1 MVSRSGLQHAA
12 ITSYAYKLQCLKSQ
26 VRQISRE
33 RDKARLDLEKAE
45 RHCLQLSRELDK
57 QYIALKHSQ
66 SKLKDVWA
74 EMEAKELLLQQAINH
89 QVKLEADAQFLQGK
103 EATLHGRL
111 NLMMKENT
119 ELQNKVM
126 EMGEKLTASEKLVL
140 ELQKE
145 LNLIVKDKVLWDQ
158 NGVLQRELEELRL
171 QLQEKRA
178 ERGLLA
184 GVCSSPN
191 HLVPISV
198 CAETSITTQQLQEQL
213 QDLKVQLESKVNYY
227 EEEMELMRKN
237 FEREKDSKENV
248 KVEMSKVE
256 DQEEDLKETVSKY
269 QVVTDVMKEQKGVQS
284 LELEERFEMEP
295 ARVELQHTEDIGH
308 PRQQLK
314 QEGEELRTQCRNRG
328 SLRGEQ
334 GWLLEENSLL
344 KSQPGRLQEELREA
358 KEECSRHDEKHVSKL
373 SREKVEKLAVAV
385 KLKKSSGKSNVEVSQ
400 TNIKVSKLSHKILE
414 HDIGRSASTGST
426 QLQNQRLM
434 EVKQLQGVEMAMRPE
449 HCQQHAACRSEM
461 ELLWQQ
467 LEASQEELFEAKA
480 SLSLAQ
486 TQHALQLQQAKAQ
499 LNNVVPRKQF
509 EQLQASL
516 EEEQCKVQQLQA
528 NLQQQAEQ
536 ACRQLVR
543 TQGECWDLVG
553 CIHYLGQLNITS
565 GFCFVLK
572 KEHERLLQAAVEQA
586 EGLQCDL
593 RSAEA
598 ALADG
603 AARLK
608 DAQAQLCRNK
618 LLIKDLH
625 EENRGFAMA
634 LQAAELKQMSAEKKN
649 HMLEE
654 QALALKKL
662 IGKITPASL
671 SA

>member
-66 SKLKDVWA
+66 SKLKDVRA
-74 EMEAKELLLQQAINH
+74 EVEAKELLLQQAINH

-119 ELQNKVM
+119 QLQNKVM
-126 EMGEKLTASEKLVL
+126 EMGEKLTASETLVL

-145 LNLIVKDKVLWDQ
+145 LNLVVKDKLDQEEPRNPELLNHGKYFAEIVLEYERQCQRVKVLWDQ
-158 NGVLQRELEELRL
+158 NDVLQRELEELRL

-184 GVCSSPN
+184 G
-191 HLVPISV
+191 
-198 CAETSITTQQLQEQL
+198 ETSITTQQLQEQL
-213 QDLKVQLESKVNYY
+213 QDLKMQLESKVNYY

-248 KVEMSKVE
+248 KAEMSKVE
-256 DQEEDLKETVSKY
+256 DQEEDLRETVSKY
-269 QVVTDVMKEQKGVQS
+269 QVVPDVMKERKGVQS

-308 PRQQLK
+308 PRQQLN

-344 KSQPGRLQEELREA
+344 KSQTGRLQEELREA
-358 KEECSRHDEKHVSKL
+358 KEECRHDEKHTSKL

-385 KLKKSSGKSNVEVSQ
+385 KLKKSSGKSNVDISQ

-414 HDIGRSASTGST
+414 HEVGCSASTGST
-426 QLQNQRLM
+426 QLQNQRFM

-480 SLSLAQ
+480 RLSLAQ

-516 EEEQCKVQQLQA
+516 KEEQCKVQQLQA

-543 TQGECWDLVG
+543 TQ
-553 CIHYLGQLNITS
+553 
-565 GFCFVLK
+565 

-618 LLIKDLH
+618 LLIKDLR

-634 LQAAELKQMSAEKKN
+634 VQAAELKQMNAERKN

-662 IGKITPASL
+662 VEKITPASL

>member
-145 LNLIVKDKVLWDQ
+145 LNLVVKDKVLWDQ

-184 GVCSSPN
+184 G
-191 HLVPISV
+191 
-198 CAETSITTQQLQEQL
+198 ETSITTQQLQEQL

-237 FEREKDSKENV
+237 FEREKDSKENI
-248 KVEMSKVE
+248 KAEMSKVE
-256 DQEEDLKETVSKY
+256 DQEEDLRETVSKY

-308 PRQQLK
+308 PRQQLN

-334 GWLLEENSLL
+334 GWLPEENSLL

-385 KLKKSSGKSNVEVSQ
+385 KLKKSSGKSNVDVSQ

-414 HDIGRSASTGST
+414 HEVGHSASTGST

-449 HCQQHAACRSEM
+449 HCQQHAACWSEM
-461 ELLWQQ
+461 ELLREQ

-516 EEEQCKVQQLQA
+516 KEEQCKVQQLQA

-553 CIHYLGQLNITS
+553 CIHYLGQPNITS

-618 LLIKDLH
+618 LLIKDLC

-634 LQAAELKQMSAEKKN
+634 LQAAELKQMNAEKKN

-662 IGKITPASL
+662 IEKITPASL

>member
-12 ITSYAYKLQCLKSQ
+12 VTSYAYKLQCLKSQ

-66 SKLKDVWA
+66 SKLKDVQT

-89 QVKLEADAQFLQGK
+89 QVKLEADAQFFQGK

-111 NLMMKENT
+111 NLMIKENT
-119 ELQNKVM
+119 QLQNKVM

-145 LNLIVKDKVLWDQ
+145 LNLVVKDKLDQEEPHNSELLNHGKYFSEIVLEYERQCQVLWDQ
-158 NGVLQRELEELRL
+158 NDMLKRELEELRL
-171 QLQEKRA
+171 QLQDNRA

-184 GVCSSPN
+184 G
-191 HLVPISV
+191 
-198 CAETSITTQQLQEQL
+198 EMSITTQQLQEQL
-213 QDLKVQLESKVNYY
+213 QDLKVQLETKVNYY
-227 EEEMELMRKN
+227 EEEMELMRKT

-248 KVEMSKVE
+248 KAEMSKVE

-269 QVVTDVMKEQKGVQS
+269 QAVTDVMKEQKGVQS

-295 ARVELQHTEDIGH
+295 ARVELQHTEGTGH
-308 PRQQLK
+308 PRQQLN

-328 SLRGEQ
+328 NNRGEQ

-344 KSQPGRLQEELREA
+344 KSQPGRLQKELREA
-358 KEECSRHDEKHVSKL
+358 KEKCSRHDEKHMNKL

-385 KLKKSSGKSNVEVSQ
+385 KLKKSSGKSNVENSQ
-400 TNIKVSKLSHKILE
+400 TNIKVSKLSHELLE
-414 HDIGRSASTGST
+414 HEASRSASTGST

-434 EVKQLQGVEMAMRPE
+434 EVQGVEMVLRPE
-449 HCQQHAACRSEM
+449 HCQQHAVCWSEM
-461 ELLWQQ
+461 ELLQQQ

-509 EQLQASL
+509 EELQASL
-516 EEEQCKVQQLQA
+516 REEQCKVQQLQA

-543 TQGECWDLVG
+543 TQ
-553 CIHYLGQLNITS
+553 
-565 GFCFVLK
+565 

-598 ALADG
+598 ALADR

-608 DAQAQLCRNK
+608 DAQAQLSRNK
-618 LLIKDLH
+618 LLIKDLR

-634 LQAAELKQMSAEKKN
+634 LQAAELKQMSTEKKN

-662 IGKITPASL
+662 IEKITPASL
-671 SA
+671 SV

>member
-12 ITSYAYKLQCLKSQ
+12 IASYAYKLQCLKSQ
-26 VRQISRE
+26 VWQISRE

-66 SKLKDVWA
+66 SKLKDVQT

-89 QVKLEADAQFLQGK
+89 QVKLQADAQFLQGK
-103 EATLHGRL
+103 EATLRGRL

-119 ELQNKVM
+119 QLQNKVM

-145 LNLIVKDKVLWDQ
+145 LSLVVKDKLDQEEPHKPELLNHGKYFAEIVLEYERQCQVLWDQ
-158 NGVLQRELEELRL
+158 NDMLQRELEELRL
-171 QLQEKRA
+171 QLQEGRA

-184 GVCSSPN
+184 G
-191 HLVPISV
+191 
-198 CAETSITTQQLQEQL
+198 EMSITTQQLQEQL
-213 QDLKVQLESKVNYY
+213 QDLKVQLETKVNYN
-227 EEEMELMRKN
+227 EEELELMRKN
-237 FEREKDSKENV
+237 LKREKDSKESF
-248 KVEMSKVE
+248 KAEMSKVE
-256 DQEEDLKETVSKY
+256 DKKEDLKEAVAKY
-269 QVVTDVMKEQKGVQS
+269 QAVTDVMKEQKPVQS
-284 LELEERFEMEP
+284 LGLEERSEMELV
-295 ARVELQHTEDIGH
+295 RIELQHTKDIGH
-308 PRQQLK
+308 PRQQLN
-314 QEGEELRTQCRNRG
+314 QEGGELRTQCRNRG
-328 SLRGEQ
+328 SLR
-334 GWLLEENSLL
+334 
-344 KSQPGRLQEELREA
+344 
-358 KEECSRHDEKHVSKL
+358 KHMSKL
-373 SREKVEKLAVAV
+373 SREREEE
-385 KLKKSSGKSNVEVSQ
+385 LKKSSGKSKLEGSQ
-400 TNIKVSKLSHKILE
+400 PNTK
-414 HDIGRSASTGST
+414 
-426 QLQNQRLM
+426 
-434 EVKQLQGVEMAMRPE
+434 
-449 HCQQHAACRSEM
+449 
-461 ELLWQQ
+461 
-467 LEASQEELFEAKA
+467 LFEAKA

-486 TQHALQLQQAKAQ
+486 TQHALQLQQVKAQ

-516 EEEQCKVQQLQA
+516 REEQCRVQQLQA

-543 TQGECWDLVG
+543 TQE
-553 CIHYLGQLNITS
+553 
-565 GFCFVLK
+565 
-572 KEHERLLQAAVEQA
+572 EHERLLQAAVEQA

-598 ALADG
+598 VLADG

-608 DAQAQLCRNK
+608 DAQAQLSRNK
-618 LLIKDLH
+618 LLIKDLR

-634 LQAAELKQMSAEKKN
+634 LQAAELKQMSIEKKN

-662 IGKITPASL
+662 IEKITPASL

>member
-145 LNLIVKDKVLWDQ
+145 LNLIVKDKLDQEEPRNPELLNHGKYFAEIVLEYERQCQRVKVLWDQ

-400 TNIKVSKLSHKILE
+400 TNIK
-414 HDIGRSASTGST
+414 
-426 QLQNQRLM
+426 
-434 EVKQLQGVEMAMRPE
+434 
-449 HCQQHAACRSEM
+449 
-461 ELLWQQ
+461 
-467 LEASQEELFEAKA
+467 LFEAKA

>member
-66 SKLKDVWA
+66 SKLKDVRA
-74 EMEAKELLLQQAINH
+74 EVEAKELLLQQAINH

-119 ELQNKVM
+119 QLQNKVM
-126 EMGEKLTASEKLVL
+126 EMGEKLTASETLVL

-145 LNLIVKDKVLWDQ
+145 LNLVVKDKVLWDQ
-158 NGVLQRELEELRL
+158 NDVLQRELEELRL

-184 GVCSSPN
+184 G
-191 HLVPISV
+191 
-198 CAETSITTQQLQEQL
+198 ETSITTQQLQEQL
-213 QDLKVQLESKVNYY
+213 QDLKMQLESKVNYY

-248 KVEMSKVE
+248 KAEMSKVE
-256 DQEEDLKETVSKY
+256 DQEEDLRETVSKY
-269 QVVTDVMKEQKGVQS
+269 QVVPDVMKERKGVQS

-308 PRQQLK
+308 PRQQLN

-344 KSQPGRLQEELREA
+344 KSQTGRLQEELREA
-358 KEECSRHDEKHVSKL
+358 KEECRHDEKHTSKL

-385 KLKKSSGKSNVEVSQ
+385 KLKKSSGKSNVDISQ

-414 HDIGRSASTGST
+414 HEVGCSASTGST
-426 QLQNQRLM
+426 QLQNQRFM

-480 SLSLAQ
+480 RLSLAQ

-516 EEEQCKVQQLQA
+516 KEEQCKVQQLQA

-543 TQGECWDLVG
+543 TQ
-553 CIHYLGQLNITS
+553 
-565 GFCFVLK
+565 

-618 LLIKDLH
+618 LLIKDLR

-634 LQAAELKQMSAEKKN
+634 VQAAELKQMNAERKN

-662 IGKITPASL
+662 VEKITPASL

>member
-12 ITSYAYKLQCLKSQ
+12 ITSYAYKLQC
-26 VRQISRE
+26 
-33 RDKARLDLEKAE
+33 
-45 RHCLQLSRELDK
+45 
-57 QYIALKHSQ
+57 
-66 SKLKDVWA
+66 LKDVWA

-145 LNLIVKDKVLWDQ
+145 LNLVVKDKLDQEEPRNPELLNHGKYFAEIVLEYERQCQVLWDQ

-237 FEREKDSKENV
+237 FEREKDSKENI
-248 KVEMSKVE
+248 KAEMSKVE
-256 DQEEDLKETVSKY
+256 DQEEDLRETVSKY

-308 PRQQLK
+308 PRQQLN

-334 GWLLEENSLL
+334 GWLPEENSLL

-385 KLKKSSGKSNVEVSQ
+385 KLKKSSGKSNVDVSQ

-414 HDIGRSASTGST
+414 HEVGHSASTGST

-449 HCQQHAACRSEM
+449 HCQQHAACWSEM
-461 ELLWQQ
+461 ELLREQ

-516 EEEQCKVQQLQA
+516 KEEQCKVQQLQA

-553 CIHYLGQLNITS
+553 CIHYLGQPNITS

-618 LLIKDLH
+618 LLIKDLC

-634 LQAAELKQMSAEKKN
+634 LQAAELKQMNAEKKN

-662 IGKITPASL
+662 IEKITPASL

>member
-12 ITSYAYKLQCLKSQ
+12 ITSYAYKLQCLKD
-26 VRQISRE
+26 VR
-33 RDKARLDLEKAE
+33 AE
-45 RHCLQLSRELDK
+45 
-57 QYIALKHSQ
+57 
-66 SKLKDVWA
+66 V
-74 EMEAKELLLQQAINH
+74 EAKELLLQQAINH

-119 ELQNKVM
+119 QLQNKVM
-126 EMGEKLTASEKLVL
+126 EMGEKLTASETLVL

-145 LNLIVKDKVLWDQ
+145 LNLVVKDKLDQEEPRNPELLNHGKYFAEIVLEYERQCQRVKVLWDQ
-158 NGVLQRELEELRL
+158 NDVLQRELEELRL

-184 GVCSSPN
+184 G
-191 HLVPISV
+191 
-198 CAETSITTQQLQEQL
+198 ETSITTQQLQEQL
-213 QDLKVQLESKVNYY
+213 QDLKMQLESKVNYY

-248 KVEMSKVE
+248 KAEMSKVE
-256 DQEEDLKETVSKY
+256 DQEEDLRETVSKY
-269 QVVTDVMKEQKGVQS
+269 QVVPDVMKERKGVQS

-308 PRQQLK
+308 PRQQLN

-344 KSQPGRLQEELREA
+344 KSQTGRLQEELREA
-358 KEECSRHDEKHVSKL
+358 KEECRHDEKHTSKL

-385 KLKKSSGKSNVEVSQ
+385 KLKKSSGKSNVDISQ

-414 HDIGRSASTGST
+414 HEVGCSASTGST
-426 QLQNQRLM
+426 QLQNQRFM

-480 SLSLAQ
+480 RLSLAQ

-516 EEEQCKVQQLQA
+516 KEEQCKVQQLQA

-543 TQGECWDLVG
+543 TQ
-553 CIHYLGQLNITS
+553 
-565 GFCFVLK
+565 

-618 LLIKDLH
+618 LLIKDLR

-634 LQAAELKQMSAEKKN
+634 VQAAELKQMNAERKN

-662 IGKITPASL
+662 VEKITPASL

>member
-66 SKLKDVWA
+66 SKLKDVRA
-74 EMEAKELLLQQAINH
+74 EVEAKELLLQQAINH

-119 ELQNKVM
+119 QLQNKVM
-126 EMGEKLTASEKLVL
+126 EMGEKLTASETLVL

-145 LNLIVKDKVLWDQ
+145 LNLVVKDKLDQEEPRNPELLNHGKYFAEIVLEYERQCQRVKVLWDQ
-158 NGVLQRELEELRL
+158 NDVLQRELEELRL

-184 GVCSSPN
+184 G
-191 HLVPISV
+191 
-198 CAETSITTQQLQEQL
+198 ETSITTQQLQEQL
-213 QDLKVQLESKVNYY
+213 QDLKMQLESKVNYY

-248 KVEMSKVE
+248 KAEMSKVE
-256 DQEEDLKETVSKY
+256 DQEEDLRETVSKY
-269 QVVTDVMKEQKGVQS
+269 QVVPDVMKERKGVQS

-308 PRQQLK
+308 PRQQLN

-344 KSQPGRLQEELREA
+344 KSQTGRLQEELREA
-358 KEECSRHDEKHVSKL
+358 KEECRHDEKHTSKL

-385 KLKKSSGKSNVEVSQ
+385 KLKKSSGKSNVDISQ

-414 HDIGRSASTGST
+414 HEVGCSASTGST
-426 QLQNQRLM
+426 QLQNQRFM

-480 SLSLAQ
+480 RLSLAQ

-516 EEEQCKVQQLQA
+516 KEEQCKVQQLQA

-543 TQGECWDLVG
+543 T
-553 CIHYLGQLNITS
+553 
-565 GFCFVLK
+565 
-572 KEHERLLQAAVEQA
+572 QAAVEQA

-618 LLIKDLH
+618 LLIKDLR

-634 LQAAELKQMSAEKKN
+634 VQAAELKQMNAERKN

-662 IGKITPASL
+662 VEKITPASL